1 MPKPVVQKITQ
12 WSFSR
17 FKDWQG
23 CPRKAKYKHV
33 DKIKEPGSAAMQRGS
48 DIHKMAED
56 FLSGKL
62 KVLPKELSSFEDEM
76 IALRKRKPAVEA
88 DWAFDRQWQRVGWFD
103 KEVWV
108 RIKTDAASLLKKVVD
123 VIDHKTGKEKP
134 DHKDQMSLYGIG
146 GFIVYPTALIARAKL
161 WYLDLGKET
170 VHEFERAELS
180 QLKEEWED
188 KVQPMLNDARFA
200 AKPSHACTWCHFRK
214 SNGGPCEF

>member
-1 MPKPVVQKITQ
+1 MPKPVIQQITQ

-33 DKIKEPGSAAMQRGS
+33 DKLKEPGGAAMQRGS
-48 DIHKMAED
+48 NIHKLAED

-62 KVLPKELSSFEDEM
+62 KVLPQELSSFEEEFRQ
-76 IALRKRKPAVEA
+76 LKRRNPAVEA
-88 DWAFDRQWQRVGWFD
+88 DWAFDRKWNRVGWFD

-108 RIKTDAASLLKKVVD
+108 RIKTDAASLFKKIVTVV
-123 VIDHKTGKEKP
+123 DHKTGKERP
-134 DHKDQMSLYGIG
+134 DHKDQMGLYGIG
-146 GFIVYPTALIARAKL
+146 GLIIYPTATAAQAAL
-161 WYLDLGKET
+161 WYLDLGKE
-170 VHEFERAELS
+170 VKHEFPREDLNV
-180 QLKEEWED
+180 LKEEWED
-188 KVQPMLNDARFA
+188 KVQPMLNDKNFA